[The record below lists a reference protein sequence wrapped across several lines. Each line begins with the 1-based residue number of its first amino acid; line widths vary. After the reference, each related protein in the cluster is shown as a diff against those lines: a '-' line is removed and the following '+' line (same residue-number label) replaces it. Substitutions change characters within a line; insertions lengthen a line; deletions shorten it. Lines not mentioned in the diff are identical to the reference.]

1 MVEIIIS
8 AGLAEQSTGNVFH
21 PAGDRFIR
29 RSFLFLLAV
38 AWLPL
43 LLPPAALAETPEEA
57 ARSYLAAVRTNRVE
71 SVVRAMHPLA
81 LKKFQSA
88 LIPVL
93 GEAERRGAGPQ
104 FMAMFSGAKTVAQLK
119 ALSPA
124 EFFASFYRS
133 FGQLNPKV
141 VQTLEQSTFTVL
153 GRVDEGKTAHVLY
166 RAVFTLSDRRRTKLS
181 VISFQQGGGA
191 WKALLTDEYA
201 DLADNLRQALPPDK
215 D

>member
-8 AGLAEQSTGNVFH
+8 AGSAGQSTRKIFRR
-21 PAGDRFIR
+21 ASDRSTR
-29 RSFLFLLAV
+29 RFFLSLLAA

-43 LLPPAALAETPEEA
+43 LLPLTALAETPEEA

-71 SVVRAMHPLA
+71 SVVQAMHPAA
-81 LKKFQSA
+81 LKEFQAA

-93 GEAERRGAGPQ
+93 REAERRGAGPQ
-104 FMAMFSGAKTVAQLK
+104 FMAMFSGAKTVAQLQ
-119 ALSPA
+119 ALGPPD
-124 EFFASFYRS
+124 FFAAFYRS
-133 FGQLNPKV
+133 FGRLNPNV
-141 VQTLEQSTFTVL
+141 VTTLEHATFTVL

-181 VISFQQGGGA
+181 VISFQQSGGA

-201 DLADNLRQALPPDK
+201 ALADNLRQALPPGK